1 LKTDEVIAL
10 EMVEKLNEA
19 LFSKNDLD
27 EASYYVKSG
36 YGQSTVEAINS
47 ESKKK
52 FPSKSFG
59 DLKMDLGLTDIISYA
74 YFLKEVEY
82 ETIFEKGDPGSGMYI
97 IRSGKVLIFNR
108 NIHDQ
113 EQEMA
118 VLGSGELFGET
129 ALSSPAPRTFSA
141 RTAEATELIGMYRS
155 DLLTTTSKHPAI
167 ACRILLGLA
176 KLISDQSQ
184 RATIEL
190 TALQQR
196 IIKQEQKQ
204 QPGTGSSQ

>member
-1 LKTDEVIAL
+1 
-10 EMVEKLNEA
+10 
-19 LFSKNDLD
+19 
-27 EASYYVKSG
+27 
-36 YGQSTVEAINS
+36 
-47 ESKKK
+47 
-52 FPSKSFG
+52 
-59 DLKMDLGLTDIISYA
+59 MDLLWSNIFRSNNDEESLVG
-74 YFLKEVEY
+74 FLERLPVFNELEKRDFKYLENMVHTRTY
-82 ETIFEKGDPGSGMYI
+82 HAHETIFEKGDPGSGMYI